1 MVPRNSNP
9 GGIDET
15 QAGVRHLS
23 ARCLPA
29 SEHIGIGLPWSRG

>member
-9 GGIDET
+9 GGIEET
-15 QAGVRHLS
+15 QAGVRHLP

-29 SEHIGIGLPWSRG
+29 SEPVGIGLPWSRG